1 MSEIPPN
8 SKLFH
13 FYDQCIRKK
22 NTSNCNSLLEED
34 DEQNQLKS
42 EKSKQ
47 GFGPN
52 LEDDANEKS
61 SKNSRYLHRDPNLD
75 NRRFSSEQ
83 KNCRKKGKSK
93 HRSGM
98 RDLNNAEFINEKSLE
113 QSQNSRKAELNFNHN
128 ETRSRHDYVRRKNIK
143 DHMGFENFQQRML
156 QVDEAENTVMRQPV
170 FPQLEI
176 QSYFKTRESIP
187 ALNGY
192 NNSNFVD
199 NEISKNRNIINNNCQ
214 SLVFDVKTGPILHSV
229 EQRQISEDRS
239 LIHNMASDK
248 EIIKSSFELEN
259 QKSVSIGQQLSKEKG
274 KTADKKSPLAQKLS
288 EFKKFPSL
296 VLDMLSTK
304 DKRKKVTD
312 KRPCTME
319 HIETTNKTENEANS
333 NLYSTIQE
341 NSGTQLRHLLNLN
354 TDIFDQT
361 FVHQWLPAQ
370 KQIANKQLDIISPV
384 VRPSLKIVE
393 SKNVHLDSVRKL
405 EFLSDGSNKVFL
417 ATISDDS
424 LVKLWHF
431 KYKEIPSEKNLQ
443 KPFAPFTTGQAIQ
456 GQKLGVKVDAHP
468 STKDPFNFS
477 SHAQIRIGSKSSV
490 IDRHISSRKY
500 SSASLNLHQVVR
512 SHQAPLFSCCKSYSE
527 NLPYVSAHG
536 PLQLFTGDMKGT
548 ISCFRLVDDRL
559 VQWRAFKGG
568 SEPVWALSYAHPG
581 FLLSSTPNKI
591 KLFDLSKLRNKN
603 EEFSI
608 STNKRFFGYL
618 EFLTPESFIVNSFSS
633 KTLKNEFLMFDLM
646 KEKESEKFVS
656 KQGLSNFFKSISK
669 YEMLISANE
678 DRSISFYDVRM
689 KEQVNAFVAH
699 SNAVVSLDVN
709 TDRHLLVTAGCDA
722 SIRMWDFRTLRC
734 LTEMPVHR
742 MKYDDSIFDVKFDPS
757 ADLFSTAGADS
768 SVKIF
773 QF

>member
-1 MSEIPPN
+1 MSDIPPN

-13 FYDQCIRKK
+13 FYDQCIGKK

-34 DEQNQLKS
+34 DEHDQLKS
-42 EKSKQ
+42 ENSKQ

-52 LEDDANEKS
+52 LEEDANEKL
-61 SKNSRYLHRDPNLD
+61 SKNSRYLRRDPHIE

-93 HRSGM
+93 HRSGV
-98 RDLNNAEFINEKSLE
+98 RDLNNAEFINETSQE
-113 QSQNSRKAELNFNHN
+113 HSQNSRKAELNFNQN

-143 DHMGFENFQQRML
+143 DHLGFDNFQQRMM
-156 QVDEAENTVMRQPV
+156 QMEESEHTITRQPV

-176 QSYFKTRESIP
+176 QAYFKARDSIP
-187 ALNGY
+187 ALSSFTNTNFADNG
-192 NNSNFVD
+192 
-199 NEISKNRNIINNNCQ
+199 ISKNRNIINNNCQ
-214 SLVFDVKTGPILHSV
+214 SLVFDVKTGPLLHSAD
-229 EQRQISEDRS
+229 QQQISEDRS
-239 LIHNMASDK
+239 ILHNMASEK
-248 EIIKSSFELEN
+248 EIIKSSFEIEN
-259 QKSVSIGQQLSKEKG
+259 QKSFSIGQQFSKEKG

-288 EFKKFPSL
+288 ELKKFPSL
-296 VLDMLSTK
+296 VLDVLHTK
-304 DKRKKVTD
+304 DKRKKIAD

-319 HIETTNKTENEANS
+319 HIETTNKTENEVNS
-333 NLYSTIQE
+333 NLYSTTQE

-370 KQIANKQLDIISPV
+370 KQLASKQLDIVSPV
-384 VRPSLKIVE
+384 SRPSLKIVE
-393 SKNVHLDSVRKL
+393 SKNVHLDSVRRL
-405 EFLSDGSNKVFL
+405 EFLSDGSNKVYL
-417 ATISDDS
+417 ATISDDC
-424 LVKLWHF
+424 LVKLWNF
-431 KYKEIPSEKNLQ
+431 KYKEFSSDKNPQRL
-443 KPFAPFTTGQAIQ
+443 PPTLTTGQPIRS
-456 GQKLGVKVDAHP
+456 QKLGVKVDPPP
-468 STKDPFNFS
+468 SAKDLFS
-477 SHAQIRIGSKSSV
+477 LSSNSQIRIGSKSSV
-490 IDRHISSRKY
+490 IDRHISSRKF
-500 SSASLNLHQVVR
+500 SSASLSIHQVVR

-527 NLPYVSAHG
+527 NLPYVSTHG
-536 PLQLFTGDMKGT
+536 PPQWFTGDMKGT
-548 ISCFRLVDDRL
+548 ISCSRLVDDRL
-559 VQWRAFKGG
+559 VQWRVFKGG

-591 KLFDLSKLRNKN
+591 KLFDLSKHRSKT
-603 EEFSI
+603 EDFSI

-633 KTLKNEFLMFDLM
+633 KTLRNEFLMFDLM
-646 KEKESEKFVS
+646 KEKESERFVS

-669 YEMLISANE
+669 YEMLVSANE
-678 DRSISFYDVRM
+678 DRTISFYDVRM

-757 ADLFSTAGADS
+757 GDLFCTAGADS